1 ILSRNG
7 ARHMRLPMVLTCGH
21 NVCTECV
28 LSSLRQKSDS
38 WTCRVDGCQVA
49 TKYNQPLNKLN
60 TIPVGVLPLDLNL
73 IGMFYSDMLIRLTQ
87 KSDVRKSSGDEDR
100 GEASKEFTVPG
111 AGIARDRSAC
121 SACKAVQ
128 SSVKCAE
135 CNDSLFCHSC
145 FREFHN
151 QLGFSHQIEPAVT
164 TQLLKPAEDPVCSSA
179 VSHSSAVPA
188 NIFCVTCASLICSA
202 CQQSSEHAD
211 HSTCEFGQANMRLL
225 RWLLSIADSLES
237 LANRLVES
245 EQTLLS
251 ETARLESET
260 TSSLQSEVRADFSIL
275 YARLI
280 SAENDAVCRLR
291 QSGVL
296 APLAQ
301 QSEQLLAELR
311 RCADWLLPLSL
322 SLKALRSAGS
332 DAIARW
338 CPVKPFD
345 YARLLQLLSSLT
357 NQPVCVLPPN
367 VTAVSSA
374 GASAAASMPQL
385 CRRSDTQPFD
395 LAHFSIASPARLQAC
410 PPASLEPGIEHL
422 LANSPA
428 GIFCDSGL
436 LEQPSV
442 QQESLSN
449 PLPKAAVV
457 AEEADSA
464 APTTMPVPLST
475 GDAVIPLFLLSPRE
489 IWVARYAE
497 QAWLKRTQ
505 QLCSQA
511 AKSQLAVQT
520 ETVQSGDWVLSR
532 FQSASDWCRAIVTKL
547 NIESAVCD
555 VFFPDY
561 GNSVSNKQIAEL
573 LTMPPALCEI
583 PPLAHRISLNNIAPR
598 VMNNGPTSQQQPD
611 QWSTEAVYELQ
622 EILVKKCFTGDLIVR
637 IVSQQPGETLVDL
650 LIRVVLHDCDL
661 RFLSVRE
668 LLVFANLACYAM
680 PYLHNR
686 EASNDLVDTEAPRLF
701 LRSSNIFKGYRF
713 FGSVSAFYSP
723 DEFYVFRCNQGA
735 DMDVFEEMQQA
746 LQSFCNEDK
755 IGDYTVQH
763 PVANLPV
770 AARYSVDCNWYRGVI
785 ESYSPDGI
793 SVLFT
798 DYGNREVHKD
808 NQFIKYLTKRFYQP
822 HSMCWRCS
830 MYGVSA
836 GDQSPRMKYRQKQLK
851 DMLQQSHVFNFLCM
865 DTPSTV
871 DPNSDGLPTVPVGVY
886 ELNTPVCLN
895 VRLYDEGV
903 YSDMPADALA
913 RLVKEAPVPVRSRFV
928 RLNESTGEVTVLP
941 RAQPATRGSRVKA
954 SARASANSTAS
965 DSNVSDSRSSTPA
978 AAPSVDVEPISE
990 NYQLLEPWLAKLVL
1004 TGKLDHAACTVTSI
1018 VNPGL
1023 FYIRPENDIGR
1034 AAATELNHLLARFS
1048 PRNNNSAPRPLP
1060 PDAPPTVLA
1069 CVRKPN
1075 LLWYRCRLLQRSS
1088 TADTCTVLLIDSGEE
1103 YNTPANAIFEITD
1116 NQLASMPPLAVPCRL
1131 YGAIP
1136 AGGQRWTRTSAEAM
1150 RSHLARREY
1159 FAHMCALV
1167 VSEEASTTA
1176 ANAEASQQRLAAV
1189 DLLLCNSDGQ
1199 CNRLS
1204 SMLRL
1209 EGVALRYAEPVPPEA
1224 AYQRLAEALQK
1235 TFAEKR
1241 DENLRLRDA
1250 EAAATADALKSSNV
1264 AEQMPQCDI
1273 SAAKEDATPQQMQR
1287 QQPNIADEPN
1297 SDDEFELNEEF
1308 LLKPSDE
1315 DGDWVIGDPSPP
1327 SAAAPPAAATED
1339 SSASTSTSFVS
1350 VTAEAAYSKP
1360 EAEVEAEPEA
1370 EAEAEAEPEPV
1381 VEAEQETEPEADAEP
1396 EVEAEADPEAEVE
1409 PEAEP
1414 EADNAVVN
1422 NASTLPKNALSDLPS
1437 VRPLGD
1443 QFRWPNIQ
1451 VGPLR
1456 EPIQA
1461 KLSHLDCSDERMVIY
1476 MQRSDE
1482 RSEGLLTALRHALHT
1497 VYSAVSYAQ
1506 YDFDVLV
1513 EDWARRS
1520 VVFESDGVWCRG
1532 RVLNYVR
1539 EQGLFFLL
1547 DIDTGYSKVMPT
1559 GNMRPVFNCEGLTGG
1574 DLSESISLI
1583 KSTPP
1588 FALPI
1593 TLWDL
1598 YPTDP
1603 EHFDSHTF
1611 RDWRP
1616 YQKTIGALLTSSA
1629 KLRVYIVRKA
1639 FCPATNEL
1647 LLASIVLLPDNRE
1660 ISQELIDGLPW
1671 LDRDQKLFKMAYRY
1685 DLMDPD
1691 RPFVPLPL
1699 QPSRYAS
1706 IGLPPT
1712 SEPCPVEATDILDLP
1727 CVVSLQ
1733 LLPLDSAA
1741 DRPMSDWRRLVNQT
1755 YQRLVCGDLYH
1766 RLQTEGP
1773 RQPPLPE
1780 GVDIPCACV
1789 AKFSEDGVWYRAEV
1803 LLFKEDT
1810 MLVYFVDYGNAEY
1823 MSLARSECNLRQPL
1837 FLDEPCLAVRCRL
1850 QGLVRHPDRDLDDLP
1865 TRSLSAQVI
1874 SCLVATGAAHDDNEQ
1889 QPPKQKQLWLDVKR
1903 RYDDGV
1909 RQPDVVL
1916 YDDAELT
1923 ASANERLLDA
1933 KLMTI
1938 RRDYPDDATF
1948 DSGFQLV

>member
-1 ILSRNG
+1 RAAGLLPGGAGLLSRAAGCRELLPGGAGCCGSAGCCEAAGCCREAAGCCREAPGCCREAAGCCREAPALLPEAGLLSRGARLLSRGALLRGAGCCRERRAAAREARAAVARRRAAVARRRAAAGRRRAAVARRRAAAGSAGCCREAAGCCREAPGCCCGGAGLLSRGGGLLPGGAAAAVARRRAAAERRRAAVARRGLLPLLPGDGEDGRLPRRLSTVSPELAIRSAKNCSGSPAASGLFAAEFFQEKRIEAAEAFLRIEQRLERFERLKPVADSDLCDDCPTRIHSLRNTQRKLWMSFKKAVNPASRHSRENWVRQRGELGQAAGQELGQAAGELVRQRENWVRQRENWSGSGELGQAAGELGQAAENWVRQRVLLLLSYYRKGKSRFEISLFSIKFIYKYSCLDMAQAAPAFLAGEIADSIRRHLQQQLSRNWKLLHGRLLYGVRKKAFFCLCILSRNG

-746 LQSFCNEDK
+746 LQFHNQLGFSHQIEPAVTTQLLKPAEDPVCSSAVSHSSAVPANIFCVTCASL
-755 IGDYTVQH
+755 I
-763 PVANLPV
+763 
-770 AARYSVDCNWYRGVI
+770 
-785 ESYSPDGI
+785 
-793 SVLFT
+793 
-798 DYGNREVHKD
+798 
-808 NQFIKYLTKRFYQP
+808 
-822 HSMCWRCS
+822 CS
-830 MYGVSA
+830 A
-836 GDQSPRMKYRQKQLK
+836 C
-851 DMLQQSHVFNFLCM
+851 QQSSEHA
-865 DTPSTV
+865 DHSTCEFGQA
-871 DPNSDGLPTVPVGVY
+871 NM
-886 ELNTPVCLN
+886 
-895 VRLYDEGV
+895 RLLRWLL
-903 YSDMPADALA
+903 SIADSLESLANRLVESEQTLLSETA
-913 RLVKEAPVPVRSRFV
+913 RLESETTSSLQSEVRADFSILYARLISAENDAVCRLRQSGVLAP
-928 RLNESTGEVTVLP
+928 L
-941 RAQPATRGSRVKA
+941 AQQ
-954 SARASANSTAS
+954 
-965 DSNVSDSRSSTPA
+965 
-978 AAPSVDVEPISE
+978 SE
-990 NYQLLEPWLAKLVL
+990 QLLAELRRCADWLLPLSLSLKALR
-1004 TGKLDHAACTVTSI
+1004 S
-1018 VNPGL
+1018 
-1023 FYIRPENDIGR
+1023 
-1034 AAATELNHLLARFS
+1034 AAATPSLAGARLLQLLSSLTNQPVCVLPPNVTAVSSAGASAAASMPQLCRRSDTQPFDLAHFSIASPARLQACPPASLEPGIEHLLANSPAGIFCDSGLLEQPSVQQESLSNPLPKAAVVAEEADSAAPTTMPVPLSTGDAVIPLFLLS
-1048 PRNNNSAPRPLP
+1048 PR
-1060 PDAPPTVLA
+1060 
-1069 CVRKPN
+1069 
-1075 LLWYRCRLLQRSS
+1075 
-1088 TADTCTVLLIDSGEE
+1088 
-1103 YNTPANAIFEITD
+1103 EI
-1116 NQLASMPPLAVPCRL
+1116 
-1131 YGAIP
+1131 
-1136 AGGQRWTRTSAEAM
+1136 W
-1150 RSHLARREY
+1150 
-1159 FAHMCALV
+1159 
-1167 VSEEASTTA
+1167 
-1176 ANAEASQQRLAAV
+1176 
-1189 DLLLCNSDGQ
+1189 
-1199 CNRLS
+1199 
-1204 SMLRL
+1204 
-1209 EGVALRYAEPVPPEA
+1209 VARYAEQAWLKRKLNSCA
-1224 AYQRLAEALQK
+1224 ARRPSLSWQYRLKLCNQA
-1235 TFAEKR
+1235 
-1241 DENLRLRDA
+1241 
-1250 EAAATADALKSSNV
+1250 
-1264 AEQMPQCDI
+1264 
-1273 SAAKEDATPQQMQR
+1273 
-1287 QQPNIADEPN
+1287 
-1297 SDDEFELNEEF
+1297 
-1308 LLKPSDE
+1308 
-1315 DGDWVIGDPSPP
+1315 IG
-1327 SAAAPPAAATED
+1327 
-1339 SSASTSTSFVS
+1339 
-1350 VTAEAAYSKP
+1350 
-1360 EAEVEAEPEA
+1360 
-1370 EAEAEAEPEPV
+1370 
-1381 VEAEQETEPEADAEP
+1381 
-1396 EVEAEADPEAEVE
+1396 
-1409 PEAEP
+1409 
-1414 EADNAVVN
+1414 
-1422 NASTLPKNALSDLPS
+1422 
-1437 VRPLGD
+1437 
-1443 QFRWPNIQ
+1443 
-1451 VGPLR
+1451 
-1456 EPIQA
+1456 
-1461 KLSHLDCSDERMVIY
+1461 
-1476 MQRSDE
+1476 
-1482 RSEGLLTALRHALHT
+1482 
-1497 VYSAVSYAQ
+1497 YSAGSRAPQ
-1506 YDFDVLV
+1506 
-1513 EDWARRS
+1513 
-1520 VVFESDGVWCRG
+1520 
-1532 RVLNYVR
+1532 
-1539 EQGLFFLL
+1539 
-1547 DIDTGYSKVMPT
+1547 TG
-1559 GNMRPVFNCEGLTGG
+1559 
-1574 DLSESISLI
+1574 
-1583 KSTPP
+1583 
-1588 FALPI
+1588 A
-1593 TLWDL
+1593 
-1598 YPTDP
+1598 
-1603 EHFDSHTF
+1603 
-1611 RDWRP
+1611 
-1616 YQKTIGALLTSSA
+1616 
-1629 KLRVYIVRKA
+1629 
-1639 FCPATNEL
+1639 EL
-1647 LLASIVLLPDNRE
+1647 LL
-1660 ISQELIDGLPW
+1660 
-1671 LDRDQKLFKMAYRY
+1671 
-1685 DLMDPD
+1685 
-1691 RPFVPLPL
+1691 
-1699 QPSRYAS
+1699 
-1706 IGLPPT
+1706 
-1712 SEPCPVEATDILDLP
+1712 
-1727 CVVSLQ
+1727 
-1733 LLPLDSAA
+1733 
-1741 DRPMSDWRRLVNQT
+1741 
-1755 YQRLVCGDLYH
+1755 
-1766 RLQTEGP
+1766 
-1773 RQPPLPE
+1773 
-1780 GVDIPCACV
+1780 
-1789 AKFSEDGVWYRAEV
+1789 
-1803 LLFKEDT
+1803 
-1810 MLVYFVDYGNAEY
+1810 
-1823 MSLARSECNLRQPL
+1823 
-1837 FLDEPCLAVRCRL
+1837 
-1850 QGLVRHPDRDLDDLP
+1850 
-1865 TRSLSAQVI
+1865 LS
-1874 SCLVATGAAHDDNEQ
+1874 
-1889 QPPKQKQLWLDVKR
+1889 
-1903 RYDDGV
+1903 
-1909 RQPDVVL
+1909 
-1916 YDDAELT
+1916 
-1923 ASANERLLDA
+1923 
-1933 KLMTI
+1933 
-1938 RRDYPDDATF
+1938 
-1948 DSGFQLV
+1948 

>member
-1 ILSRNG
+1 PEREPRTIGDCQQAGISVRTDWQTGRRWQNPHETARIVQLFRGGGGGSARQLMVRQTRDLPACFASQERRLMRCLSTVQGQLFTIVKLVFKRMLPSMGAAGLTSYHAKTVLFFLLARHARRRSWWTVENLLPLVRKTLHLTLELLELDARPCVAMPHFFADNSQLSFRDPSVDTKLRVRESLSALCADPKKVDDFLRKHLRPVVSQRQPLFFHPFTLLPADFFSLELMETPNSDSATNQAFADVYLLVQQCLSDLSSSSQADKQSRLTRISCLPAWCLCSRQCLTALAWLSFGDRTRATKVLVPQTSHRVQRYWDSERCCFFDGLLSKEGAAGGVLYANPSNCGDWGWRFCFSSRGVRVALKELPQFTQALLQPRPDSLDPNWYAEMKFDPDHQELLTLAHYSDSPLHLHFCRTMLEELRNRSRLDLSCEIEAVQTKLSRLTRGSDGWNGILSRNG

-611 QWSTEAVYELQ
+611 QWSTEA
-622 EILVKKCFTGDLIVR
+622 
-637 IVSQQPGETLVDL
+637 
-650 LIRVVLHDCDL
+650 
-661 RFLSVRE
+661 
-668 LLVFANLACYAM
+668 
-680 PYLHNR
+680 
-686 EASNDLVDTEAPRLF
+686 
-701 LRSSNIFKGYRF
+701 
-713 FGSVSAFYSP
+713 
-723 DEFYVFRCNQGA
+723 
-735 DMDVFEEMQQA
+735 
-746 LQSFCNEDK
+746 
-755 IGDYTVQH
+755 
-763 PVANLPV
+763 
-770 AARYSVDCNWYRGVI
+770 
-785 ESYSPDGI
+785 
-793 SVLFT
+793 
-798 DYGNREVHKD
+798 
-808 NQFIKYLTKRFYQP
+808 
-822 HSMCWRCS
+822 
-830 MYGVSA
+830 
-836 GDQSPRMKYRQKQLK
+836 
-851 DMLQQSHVFNFLCM
+851 
-865 DTPSTV
+865 
-871 DPNSDGLPTVPVGVY
+871 
-886 ELNTPVCLN
+886 
-895 VRLYDEGV
+895 
-903 YSDMPADALA
+903 
-913 RLVKEAPVPVRSRFV
+913 
-928 RLNESTGEVTVLP
+928 
-941 RAQPATRGSRVKA
+941 
-954 SARASANSTAS
+954 
-965 DSNVSDSRSSTPA
+965 
-978 AAPSVDVEPISE
+978 
-990 NYQLLEPWLAKLVL
+990 
-1004 TGKLDHAACTVTSI
+1004 
-1018 VNPGL
+1018 
-1023 FYIRPENDIGR
+1023 
-1034 AAATELNHLLARFS
+1034 
-1048 PRNNNSAPRPLP
+1048 
-1060 PDAPPTVLA
+1060 
-1069 CVRKPN
+1069 
-1075 LLWYRCRLLQRSS
+1075 
-1088 TADTCTVLLIDSGEE
+1088 
-1103 YNTPANAIFEITD
+1103 
-1116 NQLASMPPLAVPCRL
+1116 
-1131 YGAIP
+1131 
-1136 AGGQRWTRTSAEAM
+1136 
-1150 RSHLARREY
+1150 
-1159 FAHMCALV
+1159 
-1167 VSEEASTTA
+1167 
-1176 ANAEASQQRLAAV
+1176 
-1189 DLLLCNSDGQ
+1189 
-1199 CNRLS
+1199 
-1204 SMLRL
+1204 
-1209 EGVALRYAEPVPPEA
+1209 
-1224 AYQRLAEALQK
+1224 
-1235 TFAEKR
+1235 
-1241 DENLRLRDA
+1241 
-1250 EAAATADALKSSNV
+1250 
-1264 AEQMPQCDI
+1264 
-1273 SAAKEDATPQQMQR
+1273 
-1287 QQPNIADEPN
+1287 
-1297 SDDEFELNEEF
+1297 
-1308 LLKPSDE
+1308 
-1315 DGDWVIGDPSPP
+1315 
-1327 SAAAPPAAATED
+1327 
-1339 SSASTSTSFVS
+1339 
-1350 VTAEAAYSKP
+1350 
-1360 EAEVEAEPEA
+1360 
-1370 EAEAEAEPEPV
+1370 
-1381 VEAEQETEPEADAEP
+1381 
-1396 EVEAEADPEAEVE
+1396 
-1409 PEAEP
+1409 
-1414 EADNAVVN
+1414 
-1422 NASTLPKNALSDLPS
+1422 
-1437 VRPLGD
+1437 
-1443 QFRWPNIQ
+1443 
-1451 VGPLR
+1451 
-1456 EPIQA
+1456 
-1461 KLSHLDCSDERMVIY
+1461 
-1476 MQRSDE
+1476 
-1482 RSEGLLTALRHALHT
+1482 
-1497 VYSAVSYAQ
+1497 
-1506 YDFDVLV
+1506 
-1513 EDWARRS
+1513 
-1520 VVFESDGVWCRG
+1520 
-1532 RVLNYVR
+1532 
-1539 EQGLFFLL
+1539 
-1547 DIDTGYSKVMPT
+1547 
-1559 GNMRPVFNCEGLTGG
+1559 
-1574 DLSESISLI
+1574 
-1583 KSTPP
+1583 
-1588 FALPI
+1588 
-1593 TLWDL
+1593 
-1598 YPTDP
+1598 
-1603 EHFDSHTF
+1603 
-1611 RDWRP
+1611 
-1616 YQKTIGALLTSSA
+1616 
-1629 KLRVYIVRKA
+1629 
-1639 FCPATNEL
+1639 
-1647 LLASIVLLPDNRE
+1647 
-1660 ISQELIDGLPW
+1660 
-1671 LDRDQKLFKMAYRY
+1671 
-1685 DLMDPD
+1685 
-1691 RPFVPLPL
+1691 
-1699 QPSRYAS
+1699 
-1706 IGLPPT
+1706 
-1712 SEPCPVEATDILDLP
+1712 
-1727 CVVSLQ
+1727 
-1733 LLPLDSAA
+1733 
-1741 DRPMSDWRRLVNQT
+1741 
-1755 YQRLVCGDLYH
+1755 
-1766 RLQTEGP
+1766 
-1773 RQPPLPE
+1773 
-1780 GVDIPCACV
+1780 
-1789 AKFSEDGVWYRAEV
+1789 
-1803 LLFKEDT
+1803 
-1810 MLVYFVDYGNAEY
+1810 
-1823 MSLARSECNLRQPL
+1823 
-1837 FLDEPCLAVRCRL
+1837 
-1850 QGLVRHPDRDLDDLP
+1850 
-1865 TRSLSAQVI
+1865 
-1874 SCLVATGAAHDDNEQ
+1874 
-1889 QPPKQKQLWLDVKR
+1889 
-1903 RYDDGV
+1903 
-1909 RQPDVVL
+1909 
-1916 YDDAELT
+1916 
-1923 ASANERLLDA
+1923 
-1933 KLMTI
+1933 
-1938 RRDYPDDATF
+1938 
-1948 DSGFQLV
+1948 